1 MDVHVIT
8 DANKAAY
15 AAELDQ
21 LFRIRHR
28 IYVEEKK
35 GASPRMTVGKRTSS
49 IRSMLSIWWESATAR
64 SSLGRAS
71 FRRPNPIF

>member
-28 IYVEEKK
+28 IYDFP
-35 GASPRMTVGKRTSS
+35 SHD
-49 IRSMLSIWWESATAR
+49 R
-64 SSLGRAS
+64 SSPVCAALRSSPSEAPSLTNDETFATCESYSSPHISSNRG
-71 FRRPNPIF
+71 P